1 MNGTTVS
8 NTIRHD
14 RVLLMAICLATCSA
28 GCGREPVAVVDHEH
42 RVYVDLPTQ
51 KPWMLPV
58 QDHVPA
64 KHPET
69 GKNTLMPG
77 LYCPQCGR
85 WYASPPV
92 DVVQR
97 TGSAS
102 RCPKGGHAMSPHGPA
117 PQG

>member
-1 MNGTTVS
+1 MHANVGW
-8 NTIRHD
+8 
-14 RVLLMAICLATCSA
+14 VLAACCVICVT
-28 GCGREPVAVVDHEH
+28 GCGHEPVAVVDHTQ
-42 RVYVDLPTQ
+42 RVYVDLATQ
-51 KPWMLPV
+51 KPLMLPV

-85 WYASPPV
+85 WYASPPT

-102 RCPKGGHAMSPHGPA
+102 RCPKGGHPMSPHGPA